1 MSVQAITLNLPDIVY
16 QRAKQA
22 ADVLKRPLEDVLVNT
37 LATTLPALDD
47 APLEMAS
54 ELATLAQ
61 LSDEAL
67 QGLANSLLP
76 GARQERLDQLL
87 DQQGLGDLDEAGH
100 RELKSLTAE
109 CGRHI
114 LRRAEAVALL
124 LARGCSAP
132 QLVPISS
139 KS

>member
-22 ADVLKRPLEDVLVNT
+22 ADALKRPLEDVIVNT
-37 LATTLPALDD
+37 LTTALPALDD
-47 APLEMAS
+47 VPPEMAG
-54 ELATLAQ
+54 ELAAMAQ

-76 GARQERLDQLL
+76 VARQGLLDRLL
-87 DQQGLGDLDEAGH
+87 DQRGRGELDEAGQ
-100 RELKSLTAE
+100 RELMALVAE

-124 LARGCSAP
+124 IARGRPVP
-132 QLVPISS
+132 QLLPVPTEP
-139 KS
+139 